1 LAMCPMAKFHW
12 EIAEISWDNMEIDG
26 FVEGK

>member
-1 LAMCPMAKFHW
+1 MAKFHW
-12 EIAEISWDNMEIDG
+12 KIAEISWNNMEIDG